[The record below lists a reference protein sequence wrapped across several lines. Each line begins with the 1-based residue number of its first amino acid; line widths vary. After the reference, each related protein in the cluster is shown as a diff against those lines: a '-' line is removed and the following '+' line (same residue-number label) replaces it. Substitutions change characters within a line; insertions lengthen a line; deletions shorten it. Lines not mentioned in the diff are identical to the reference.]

1 MLIYRSGESAGR
13 CEGTDKVG
21 VSCLF
26 IGLGRVLEGVRE
38 RIMLTC
44 LAYLFVLRATERQL
58 DVLVNKLR
66 LPKPGKK
73 IARGHIKEEYGPI
86 YKKLPHICIWIYSN
100 ADFSDNDF
108 RVSDYE

>member
-1 MLIYRSGESAGR
+1 M
-13 CEGTDKVG
+13 
-21 VSCLF
+21 SCLF

-86 YKKLPHICIWIYSN
+86 YKNYRISVYGYTAMLT
-100 ADFSDNDF
+100 F
-108 RVSDYE
+108 RIMISE